1 MQDSWKQ
8 LNLGMFA
15 VKKYIFQFE
24 TRNKMLALE
33 YELPGSGVGE
43 VFGPWLGVCALLRRR
58 KIALR
63 DLESRG

>member
-1 MQDSWKQ
+1 MQDSWEQ

-15 VKKYIFQFE
+15 VKNYIFQFE

-43 VFGPWLGVCALLRRR
+43 VFGPWLSVCAHF
-58 KIALR
+58 
-63 DLESRG
+63 